1 LEWVRNR
8 ELFDKIPPPNKHGD
22 EPEGVM
28 HLRLDFLFVVI
39 FAATAATAASGQDA
53 ARAAGPSGARSIP
66 DFSGIWS
73 HPSFPGFEPPASGPG
88 PVVNRSRRPQVN
100 FDGRVLPPVNDILV
114 SNPAQLVGDY
124 ANPILKPRAA
134 EAVKRKGEMEL
145 AGIVGPTPTIQCW
158 PEPVPY
164 IFNGVA
170 MQMLQQPDKIIFL
183 YPNDHQVRYVR
194 MNGAHPAQLTP
205 SWYGDSVGHYEGDAL
220 VIDTV
225 GVRIGPFAMVD
236 FYGTPYTAALHVV
249 ERYRLLDYDA
259 AREGLERDARENL
272 RPARGADAGAAP
284 DYGYR
289 GRHLQLHFTVEDDGV
304 FTTPWSATITYR
316 RGRETWR
323 EVVCLENTQELA
335 LAGRDAAVPHADK
348 PDF

>member
-1 LEWVRNR
+1 MNVQRR
-8 ELFDKIPPPNKHGD
+8 
-22 EPEGVM
+22 
-28 HLRLDFLFVVI
+28 DFLLLVVL
-39 FAATAATAASGQDA
+39 AAAAAMLAWAQTVTP
-53 ARAAGPSGARSIP
+53 AAGLTKGGASTP

-73 HPSFPGFEPPASGPG
+73 HPSFPGFEPPALGAG
-88 PVVNRSRRPQVN
+88 PVVNKSRRPQMN
-100 FDGRVLPPVNDILV
+100 FDGRVLPAVNDILV

-124 ANPILKPRAA
+124 TNPILKRRAA

-194 MNGAHPAQLTP
+194 MNQPHSAPVMP
-205 SWYGDSVGHYEGDAL
+205 SSYGDSIGHYEGDML

-225 GVRIGPFAMVD
+225 GVKIGPFAMVD
-236 FYGTPYTAALHVV
+236 FYGTPYTQALHVV
-249 ERYRLLDYDA
+249 ERYRLIDYEA
-259 AREGLERDARENL
+259 AKEGLDRDARENM
-272 RPARGADAGAAP
+272 RPARGADAGSAP
-284 DYGYR
+284 DYSYR
-289 GRHLQLHFTVEDDGV
+289 GKHLQLHFTVEDGGV
-304 FTTPWSATITYR
+304 FTMPWSATIMYR
-316 RGRETWR
+316 RGKEESR
-323 EVVCLENTQELA
+323 EVVCPENKQELA
-335 LAGRDAAVPHADK
+335 IAGRGAAVPTANK

>member
-1 LEWVRNR
+1 MPRQRGFGL
-8 ELFDKIPPPNKHGD
+8 LAI
-22 EPEGVM
+22 
-28 HLRLDFLFVVI
+28 L
-39 FAATAATAASGQDA
+39 AATAVVPAFGQT
-53 ARAAGPSGARSIP
+53 AGPAAIP

-88 PVVNRSRRPQVN
+88 PVVNKSRRPQGADVA
-100 FDGRVLPPVNDILV
+100 GRVLPAKNNILV
-114 SNPAQLVGDY
+114 SNPARLVGDY
-124 ANPILKPRAA
+124 TNPILKPRAA

-194 MNGAHPAQLTP
+194 MNQSHPAQVMP
-205 SWYGDSVGHYEGDAL
+205 SWYGDSVGRYEGDTL

-225 GVRIGPFAMVD
+225 GVKVGPFAMVD
-236 FYGTPYTAALHVV
+236 FYGTPYTEALHVV
-249 ERYRLLDYDA
+249 ERYRLLDYEA
-259 AREGLERDARENL
+259 AREGLERDARENR
-272 RPARGADAGAAP
+272 RPPLGADAGAAP
-284 DYGYR
+284 DYSYR
-289 GRHLQLHFTVEDDGV
+289 GKHLQLQFTVEDDGV
-304 FTTPWSATITYR
+304 FTMPWSATITYR
-316 RGRETWR
+316 RARETWR
-323 EVVCLENTQELA
+323 EVACAENTQELR
-335 LAGRDAAVPHADK
+335 LAGRDKAVPHADK

>member
-1 LEWVRNR
+1 MN
-8 ELFDKIPPPNKHGD
+8 
-22 EPEGVM
+22 
-28 HLRLDFLFVVI
+28 LRLDFVLVVTL
-39 FAATAATAASGQDA
+39 AATAATAASGQDA
-53 ARAAGPSGARSIP
+53 ARAVGPAGSGAQGARSIP

-73 HPSFPGFEPPASGPG
+73 HPSFPGFEPPPSGPG
-88 PVVNRSRRPQVN
+88 PVVNKSRRPQVN

-134 EAVKRKGEMEL
+134 EAVKKKGEMEL

-194 MNGAHPAQLTP
+194 VNEPHPAQVTP
-205 SWYGDSVGHYEGDAL
+205 SWYGDSVGRYEGDTL
-220 VIDTV
+220 VIDTM
-225 GVRIGPFAMVD
+225 GVKIGPFAMID
-236 FYGTPYTAALHVV
+236 WYGTPYTQALHVV
-249 ERYRLLDYDA
+249 ERYRLIDYEA
-259 AREGLERDARENL
+259 AKEGLERDAKENIHL
-272 RPARGADAGAAP
+272 LGADAGSAP
-284 DYGYR
+284 DHNYR
-289 GRHLQLHFTVEDDGV
+289 GKHLELQFTVEDEGV
-304 FTTPWSATITYR
+304 FTMPWSATITYR
-316 RGRETWR
+316 RGVEAWR
-323 EVVCLENTQELA
+323 EVVCAENTRELA
-335 LAGRDAAVPHADK
+335 IGGTAAAVPRADN